1 MSKITFTRAERKR
14 AKLRLAISG
23 VAGSGKTTAALEIAT
38 GLLGKSGGRI
48 AVLDT
53 EKGSASLYATSY
65 EYDTMELSAPYSPE
79 RYIEVIRA
87 AEESGYDVL
96 IIDSASPEWS
106 GAGGCTEIN
115 EELAQAKFRGNT
127 WSAWSMTTPRHRSF
141 IEAMLQSKIH
151 IIATFRAKEDT
162 VQEGGKVRKVGMKM
176 EARDGTS
183 FEFSVVFELEHQS
196 HMAIVTKDRTRL
208 FGDAPHK
215 VTRKTGEML
224 LEWLNEGVEAAPSAD
239 EVTQRRRQDISHRFA
254 QALNPSGDLGSTE
267 EDHEA
272 AVAAS
277 VFAVHSELREHG
289 IEEYQQ
295 VWNLIP
301 AASRAALK
309 KYIEIS
315 KSKAQEKAA

>member
-1 MSKITFTRAERKR
+1 MTKITFTKAARKR

-38 GLLGKSGGRI
+38 GLLGSNGGRI

-65 EYDTMELSAPYSPE
+65 EYDVMELDAPYTPE
-79 RYIEVIRA
+79 RYIEVIHA
-87 AEESGYDVL
+87 AEEAGYAVL
-96 IIDSASPEWS
+96 IIDSASPEWNGS
-106 GAGGCTEIN
+106 GGCTEAN

-127 WSAWSMTTPRHRSF
+127 WSAWSSTTPRHRSF
-141 IEAMLQSKIH
+141 IEAMLQSKMH

-162 VQEGGKVRKVGMKM
+162 VQEGGKIRKVGMKM

-196 HMAIVTKDRTRL
+196 HMANVTKDRTRL
-208 FGDAPHK
+208 FGSDPHK
-215 VTRKTGEML
+215 VTQKTGAML
-224 LEWLNEGVEAAPSAD
+224 LTWLEEGVEAPPSEA
-239 EVTQRRRQDISHRFA
+239 EVLAKRREDISHRFA
-254 QALNPSGDLGSTE
+254 AALNPDGDLGDTE
-267 EDHEA
+267 EAHEA
-272 AVAAS
+272 AICAA
-277 VFAVHSELREHG
+277 VFAVHNELRAFG

-295 VWNLIP
+295 VWQMIP
-301 AASRAALK
+301 APSRAALK

-315 KSKAQEKAA
+315 KKEAA

>member
-1 MSKITFTRAERKR
+1 MSKITFTKAARKR

-65 EYDTMELSAPYSPE
+65 EYDVMELDAPYTPE
-79 RYIEVIRA
+79 RYIEVIHA
-87 AEESGYDVL
+87 AEEAGYDVL
-96 IIDSASPEWS
+96 IIDSASPEWNGS
-106 GAGGCTEIN
+106 GGCTEIN

-141 IEAMLQSKIH
+141 IEAMLQSRMH

-176 EARDGTS
+176 EAREGTS

-215 VTRKTGEML
+215 VTAKTGEML
-224 LEWLNEGVEAAPSAD
+224 LSWLEEGVEAPPSEA
-239 EVTQRRRQDISHRFA
+239 EVVAKRREDISHRFA
-254 QALNPSGDLGSTE
+254 AALNPSGDLGNTE
-267 EDHEA
+267 EEHEA
-272 AVAAS
+272 AVASA
-277 VFAVHSELREHG
+277 VLAVHNELREFG
-289 IEEYQQ
+289 IEEYGE
-295 VWNLIP
+295 VWKMIP
-301 AASRAALK
+301 ASSRAALK
-309 KYIEIS
+309 KYIDQS
-315 KSKAQEKAA
+315 KKAA